1 MAKCNC
7 VTEYYKPTLETT
19 FAWQCDEASLTNAKS
34 NVAQDFEVWLA
45 DLYLSYKSYDNSR
58 EIDLNSRGSG
68 PKTCW
73 LIDKGTYEIKSATME
88 PQDPFASDNL
98 NLPDPPEDEETTGN
112 HTCAAAVQARPDKCP
127 SDCINTNGGALNPFP
142 DLLGGGGPNA
152 GYDCKTL
159 KEEIV
164 DEKQIPLK
172 IQFKAVINPIIEF
185 GCKDA
190 PANSQWAYSL
200 DNGPT
205 FDDKTDLPDVAVR
218 IILIKKELECCV
230 AYAKKHTCP

>member
-7 VTEYYKPTLETT
+7 ITEYYKPTLVTT
-19 FAWQCDEASLTNAKS
+19 FTWQYDDASLANAKS
-34 NVAQDFEVWLA
+34 NLAKDFETWLD
-45 DLYLSYKSYDNSR
+45 DLYNSYKPYDDSR

-88 PQDPFASDNL
+88 PQDPFASDDL
-98 NLPDPPEDEETTGN
+98 NLPDNPEDEETTGGF
-112 HTCAAAVQARPDKCP
+112 TCAGPVQARDKCP

-142 DLLGGGGPNA
+142 ELLGGGGPEA

-159 KEEIV
+159 KEEIIK
-164 DEKQIPLK
+164 EKQIPLK
-172 IQFKAVINPIIEF
+172 IQFKAVINPIIEL

-190 PANSQWAYSL
+190 PANSQWAYEIN
-200 DNGPT
+200 DGPP
-205 FDDKTDLPDVAVR
+205 FDDTTDLPPVSVR
-218 IILIKKELECCV
+218 IVLVKKELECCV